1 MDEPRIS
8 AAARRLI
15 EEDARYRRFAV
26 REMIH
31 RPGRPT

>member
-8 AAARRLI
+8 AAARLL
-15 EEDARYRRFAV
+15 EEDARDGRFAV
-26 REMIH
+26 RGVIH